1 MPSARWFNNMQRLKN
16 GATLAAVLAL
26 AGCATPPPDVQPVLN
41 VLQDS
46 CPASP
51 ALGGAVET
59 VSTIDGDSEKPATA
73 TLDLQSPC
81 VTTTDGKALY
91 AVFGLPDG
99 GPYTIRVSSVPQGSS
114 ILAPRAVVLDGNG
127 QVMREVPVTSFMF
140 RGATF
145 AALYRS
151 HPGERYLVVRSDV
164 ASAGKP
170 LSRVMERTRE
180 TVASTG
186 YATFIIYTG
195 SDLPM
200 NTTWSL
206 NGKVLVSVVA
216 DKPKKN

>member
-1 MPSARWFNNMQRLKN
+1 MRLLRN
-16 GATLAAVLAL
+16 GAALAAVLTA
-26 AGCATPPPDVQPVLN
+26 AGCATPPPDVQPVLT
-41 VLQDS
+41 VAQAS

-51 ALGGAVET
+51 ALDGAVAT
-59 VSTIDGDSEKPATA
+59 APTIDGDSEKPATA

-81 VTTTDGKALY
+81 VATDDGKALY
-91 AVFGLPDG
+91 AVFALPDG

-114 ILAPRAVVLDGNG
+114 ILAPRAIVVDANG
-127 QVMREVPVTSFMF
+127 QAIREVPVTSFMF

-151 HPGERYLVVRSDV
+151 HPGERYLMVRSDA

-170 LSRVMERTRE
+170 LSRVTEQTQQTMI
-180 TVASTG
+180 ATG
-186 YATFIIYTG
+186 YASFIIYTG